1 MLENFNNFENL
12 SSQTDTNA
20 VTSEDEISRIYET
33 AKEAIKA
40 AKKAKKAAKKAQKA
54 AKKAQ
59 KMAKKGNVDN
69 CRNKEKNGNKSLFSK
84 IKEAVV
90 DAIPQIIVSTIRKAI
105 NAICELSTKKKR
117 VEAS

>member
-1 MLENFNNFENL
+1 MLEYFNNHESL

-69 CRNKEKNGNKSLFSK
+69 CRNKEKNGNKSLFSQ
-84 IKEAVV
+84 IKKAVI
-90 DAIPQIIVSTIRKAI
+90 DAIPQIVVSIIRKAI
-105 NAICELSTKKKR
+105 NSIGGISTKKR
-117 VEAS
+117 GYSA